1 MSNIA
6 SHYRKGTTA
15 FISDLKEWICKKVTD
30 KNHYLFNLI
39 GDTDAK
45 PNLRKPN
52 AIMESRLTVFNH
64 VRASTTYEPPDL
76 KYLSI
81 IA

>member
-1 MSNIA
+1 M
-6 SHYRKGTTA
+6 
-15 FISDLKEWICKKVTD
+15 TD

-52 AIMESRLTVFNH
+52 AIMESRLTVFWY
-64 VRASTTYEPPDL
+64 VRASTRRNPSDL

>member
-1 MSNIA
+1 M
-6 SHYRKGTTA
+6 
-15 FISDLKEWICKKVTD
+15 WICKKVTD

-39 GDTDAK
+39 SYTDTK
-45 PNLRKPN
+45 PNLQKPN
-52 AIMESRLTVFNH
+52 AIMESRLTVFYH
-64 VRASTTYEPPDL
+64 VRTSTRRWTSAL